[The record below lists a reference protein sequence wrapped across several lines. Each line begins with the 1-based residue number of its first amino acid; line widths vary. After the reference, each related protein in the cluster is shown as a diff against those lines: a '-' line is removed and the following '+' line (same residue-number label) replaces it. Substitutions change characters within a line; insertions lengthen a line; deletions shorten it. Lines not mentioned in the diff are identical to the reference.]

1 MILLLMVAVGLIGA
15 NSLILSPIA
24 SEVAA
29 GLGLENAADVM
40 TAAAAYGAGVSIS
53 ALLLAPL
60 ADRIGADI
68 ALKHSLILIAAALG
82 ISAAAPNMDFLIASQ
97 ALAGVGV
104 GLALP
109 SIYTMAAVISVP
121 GQEARTIGKVLTG
134 WTLAMVGGVTF
145 SAYIAEFF
153 GWRMVFSILAIA
165 VFAVLTFMY
174 AVQIPAAP
182 RSEKITSP
190 ISAMKVAGLGGA
202 LFCVAMFGAG
212 FYGVYNYLGAHITDT
227 LGRSVSDSGQFTL
240 LYGLGFGLAMFF
252 DRYLDR
258 VGPKRAMAVIFAAL
272 IVLFA
277 VAYQIV
283 HSYTLFAALM
293 FIWGI
298 INHFGLNMTVNRLNQ
313 LDPSQRGAIMGL
325 NSAVMYLCIFV
336 ATIGFRPL
344 FDTWGLGACIM
355 VSGIMAILGL
365 GEALYAR
372 RIVKRTFLTKE
383 LI

>member
-1 MILLLMVAVGLIGA
+1 MVLLLMIAVGLIGA

-29 GLGLENAADVM
+29 GLGLADAADVM
-40 TAAAAYGAGVSIS
+40 SAAAAYGAGVSLS

-60 ADRIGADI
+60 ADRIGADT

-82 ISAAAPNMDFLIASQ
+82 ISAAAPNLDVLIASQ
-97 ALAGVGV
+97 SLAGIGV

-134 WTLAMVGGVTF
+134 WTLAMVGGVTL
-145 SAYIAEFF
+145 SAYIADFF
-153 GWRMVFSILAIA
+153 GWRMVFSVLAIA

-174 AVQIPAAP
+174 AVQLPAAP
-182 RSEKITSP
+182 RSEKVTSP
-190 ISAMKVAGLGGA
+190 ISALRVAGLGGA

-212 FYGVYNYLGAHITDT
+212 FYGVYNYLGAHITET

-283 HSYTLFAALM
+283 NSYTLFAALM
-293 FIWGI
+293 FVWGI
-298 INHFGLNMTVNRLNQ
+298 INHFGLNMTVSRLNQ
-313 LDPSQRGAIMGL
+313 LGPSQRGAIMGL

-344 FDTWGLGACIM
+344 FDTWGLGACIIA
-355 VSGIMAILGL
+355 SGIMAILGL
-365 GEALYAR
+365 VEALYAR
-372 RIVKRTFLTKE
+372 SIVKRTFLTKE